1 MGSANVADDRVKTL
15 TGVSRALF
23 GPSSPSSPTLCGRP
37 WVRAVAGLR
46 LCDTH
51 TQQASP

>member
-1 MGSANVADDRVKTL
+1 MGAANAADDRVNTL

-23 GPSSPSSPTLCGRP
+23 GPFSPGAPTLCGCP

-51 TQQASP
+51 TQQARP